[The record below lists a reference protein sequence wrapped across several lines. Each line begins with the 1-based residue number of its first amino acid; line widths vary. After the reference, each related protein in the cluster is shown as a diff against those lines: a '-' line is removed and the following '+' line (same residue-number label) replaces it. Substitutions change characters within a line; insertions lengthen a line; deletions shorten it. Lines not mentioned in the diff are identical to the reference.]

1 MSPMSPMNN
10 DVEFSKARI
19 ELLCDGIL
27 AIAMTLLVLELKV
40 PELLRAATSAKIL
53 HQFML
58 ASLLAIQWKVAERQG
73 LLSKPDD
80 PRRHR
85 FGIVMSLQPVSFA
98 IALLLVYLLPRQSMA
113 SVAITQAIIAA
124 FSMRQAKA
132 VAARAHGLPRD
143 RYRRRIV
150 SRARS
155 RPLPHQPASRTGT
168 RRRGDSPAAV
178 GGSALR
184 LTRTAC
190 GRRSVDAPAARP
202 RARWRPDR
210 LGEDDD

>member
-1 MSPMSPMNN
+1 MSAMSPMSPMNN

-53 HQFML
+53 HQVML

-124 FSMRQAKA
+124 FSRRQAKA
-132 VAARAHGLPRD
+132 VAAHAN
-143 RYRRRIV
+143 
-150 SRARS
+150 
-155 RPLPHQPASRTGT
+155 
-168 RRRGDSPAAV
+168 AA
-178 GGSALR
+178 
-184 LTRTAC
+184 
-190 GRRSVDAPAARP
+190 AAQSGP
-202 RARWRPDR
+202 
-210 LGEDDD
+210 